1 MATPNVGVSA
11 ERRTAATWCPQH
23 GQKTAPFQR
32 HAMIGRMDDAR
43 TKQWLMLT
51 AALDRT
57 MREHA
62 PGWTD
67 HNTHDPGLT
76 VLELMAYL
84 AEDLQRNA
92 RAVDGGAAAVSRIVR
107 ALDAYA
113 GKPIATSGT
122 VRPNFFTGRLL
133 TADDLREEQEYH
145 REKHRR
151 HLQMLHGFGVVD
163 GLDVGVASDGTTIS
177 IEPGV
182 AIDAY
187 GREVVLDDLLVLPI
201 PVDTPSPICVV
212 VQYAERL
219 VDPMPVPDGGTE
231 PGHIEEG
238 CGVSLMPGPG
248 DDSVAVARLI
258 REQAVWRVDTAF
270 VPSRIQTRKE

>member
-1 MATPNVGVSA
+1 MIDRMNDP
-11 ERRTAATWCPQH
+11 RT
-23 GQKTAPFQR
+23 
-32 HAMIGRMDDAR
+32 
-43 TKQWLMLT
+43 QWLTLT

-57 MREHA
+57 MREHV

-67 HNTHDPGLT
+67 HHTHDPGQT
-76 VLELMAYL
+76 VLEILAYL
-84 AEDLQRNA
+84 AEDLYRNA
-92 RAVDGGAAAVSRIVR
+92 RAVEGGAVAVSRILR

-122 VRPNFFTGRLL
+122 VRPNFFAGRLL
-133 TADDLREEQEYH
+133 TADDLRDEQEYH

-163 GLDVGVASDGTTIS
+163 GLEVGVASDGTTIS

-201 PVDTPSPICVV
+201 PAGTSSPACVV
-212 VQYAERL
+212 VRYAERM
-219 VDPMPVPDGGTE
+219 VDPMPVAGGGTE
-231 PGHIEEG
+231 PGNIEEG
-238 CGVSLMPGPG
+238 CEVSLTPGPP
-248 DDSVAVARLI
+248 DDGVAVARLI
-258 REQAVWRVDTAF
+258 REQAAWSVDSAF
-270 VPSRIQTRKE
+270 GPSRIQTRME

>member
-1 MATPNVGVSA
+1 
-11 ERRTAATWCPQH
+11 
-23 GQKTAPFQR
+23 
-32 HAMIGRMDDAR
+32 MIDRMNDPR
-43 TKQWLMLT
+43 TKQWLTLT

-67 HNTHDPGLT
+67 HNAHDPGQT
-76 VLELMAYL
+76 VLEIMAYL
-84 AEDLQRNA
+84 AEDLLDHA
-92 RAVDGGAAAVSRIVR
+92 RAVEGGAATVSRIVR

-122 VRPNFFTGRLL
+122 VRPNFFAGRLL

-151 HLQMLHGFGVVD
+151 HLQLLHGFGVVD
-163 GLDVGVASDGTTIS
+163 GLEIGVASDGTTIS

-182 AIDAY
+182 AIDGY
-187 GREVVLDDLLVLPI
+187 GREIVLDDLLVLPI
-201 PVDTPSPICVV
+201 PTDTPSPICVV
-212 VQYAERL
+212 VQYAERMI
-219 VDPMPVPDGGTE
+219 DPMPVPDGGTE

-238 CGVSLMPGPG
+238 CDVSLMPGPG
-248 DDSVAVARLI
+248 DDSIAVARLI
-258 REQAVWRVDTAF
+258 RDGAAWRVDSTF
-270 VPSRIQTRKE
+270 VPSRIQARKE